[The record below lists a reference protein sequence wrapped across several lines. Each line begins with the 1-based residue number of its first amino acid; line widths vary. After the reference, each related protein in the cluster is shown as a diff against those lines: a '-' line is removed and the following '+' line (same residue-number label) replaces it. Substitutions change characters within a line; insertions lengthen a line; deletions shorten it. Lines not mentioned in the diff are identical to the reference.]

1 MKFKKVK
8 IPTIYILGLVIILGI
23 IFGQIIKN
31 TVFFSSI
38 VIGDS
43 MKSTYEDGDI
53 VCVNKLETVSQG
65 DILAINEPEEGKWI
79 IKRCIAT
86 PGDTIQIID
95 SVVYI
100 NDVEYKEDYLYSTEP
115 YESGIA
121 KNKITL
127 GKDEYFVM
135 GDNRQVSKDSRIIG
149 LVNKKQILGV
159 VIN

>member
-1 MKFKKVK
+1 MGSRKFKA
-8 IPTIYILGLVIILGI
+8 PTIYVLGLVIILGI
-23 IFGQIIKN
+23 IFGQILKN
-31 TVFFSSI
+31 RVFFSST

-43 MKSTYEDGDI
+43 MKPTYEDGDI

-65 DILAINEPEEGKWI
+65 DVLAIDDGKWI

-149 LVNKKQILGV
+149 VINKKQILGV

>member
-1 MKFKKVK
+1 MELKGFK
-8 IPTIYILGLVIILGI
+8 IPTIYVLGLVIILSI
-23 IFGQIIKN
+23 IFGQILKN
-31 TVFFSSI
+31 KVCFSST

-43 MKSTYEDGDI
+43 MKSTYKDGDI
-53 VCVNKLETVSQG
+53 VCVNRLKTVSQG
-65 DILAINEPEEGKWI
+65 DVLAIDEGKWI

-100 NDVEYKEDYLYSTEP
+100 NGVEYKEDYLYSTEP

-149 LVNKKQILGV
+149 VVNKKQILGV